1 MFFELDDIKEDIHY
15 IVINTM
21 LKVGLNHPKTPC
33 PGTTKEGKSVFL
45 ICQVD
50 RWSDRFLVPRNFDKL
65 LIKLEIIAD

>member
-33 PGTTKEGKSVFL
+33 PGTTKEGNSVF
-45 ICQVD
+45 
-50 RWSDRFLVPRNFDKL
+50 
-65 LIKLEIIAD
+65 